1 MEKHTELEKVTIAM
15 KQAKERRMYER
26 YQAIY
31 LHLKGTSMS
40 VIADILNRNRMTV
53 SSYIHT
59 YENGGLAALQLKHS
73 SGAPTRLTKEQQE
86 QLIQTIA
93 YSVPDEVGF
102 TAKHNWTLELIS
114 AYVEREWGH
123 RYSLRGISKVM
134 ERLGL
139 SYTKP
144 TYTLAAADPEKQ
156 RQFAETT
163 FPDLK
168 KVLNDEIDHLL
179 FEDESMI
186 RDYQAIQKTWFLRG
200 KQRIIPTTGKHRGV
214 KLLAT
219 LDYETGRIV
228 WQEDELY
235 TAETFLTFLQKVLT
249 AYPAGNIVIVL
260 DNARIHH
267 AKLLLPFLDEQK
279 DRLELVFL
287 PPYSPQLNIV
297 EGLWQWLKSSVIN
310 NVFYSTVA
318 QIRLRVR

>member
-1 MEKHTELEKVTIAM
+1 
-15 KQAKERRMYER
+15 
-26 YQAIY
+26 
-31 LHLKGTSMS
+31 
-40 VIADILNRNRMTV
+40 
-53 SSYIHT
+53 
-59 YENGGLAALQLKHS
+59 
-73 SGAPTRLTKEQQE
+73 
-86 QLIQTIA
+86 
-93 YSVPDEVGF
+93 
-102 TAKHNWTLELIS
+102 
-114 AYVEREWGH
+114 
-123 RYSLRGISKVM
+123 
-134 ERLGL
+134 
-139 SYTKP
+139 
-144 TYTLAAADPEKQ
+144 
-156 RQFAETT
+156 
-163 FPDLK
+163 
-168 KVLNDEIDHLL
+168 
-179 FEDESMI
+179 MI

-318 QIRLRVR
+318 QIRLRVRQFMEEIMKHPHVIIDRLCVRL